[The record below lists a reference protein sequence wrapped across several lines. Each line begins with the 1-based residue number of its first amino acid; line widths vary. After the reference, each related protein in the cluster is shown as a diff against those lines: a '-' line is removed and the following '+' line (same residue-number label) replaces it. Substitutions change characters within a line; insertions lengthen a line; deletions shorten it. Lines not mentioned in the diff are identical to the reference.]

1 MALPVEKILQEVK
14 VQEEEIKQL
23 RYDLAKMVWHMRGGL
38 SYDDAFMLSP
48 EDREVIARLAED
60 NLEVAKKTQQPFF

>member
-1 MALPVEKILQEVK
+1 VEKILEEVK
-14 VQEEEIKQL
+14 VQEEEIRQL

-48 EDREVIARLAED
+48 EDREVIAKLAED
-60 NLEVAKKTQQPFF
+60 NLEIAKKTQQPFF

>member
-48 EDREVIARLAED
+48 EDREVIAKLAED

>member
-1 MALPVEKILQEVK
+1 LALPVEKILQEVK

>member
-1 MALPVEKILQEVK
+1 LALPVEKILQEVK

-48 EDREVIARLAED
+48 EDREVIAKLAED